1 MHTHLNPALAAVA
14 TAVAATFLASAP
26 AHAGEQQGV
35 KCPDGFEAHIS
46 NDNRKL
52 VCSRRYTLQSVC
64 SPAVFAASG
73 LKFNGNIVM
82 DPVGRDG
89 GVDQCFAVGAGRKV
103 DSVMSP
109 PLPGYPALA
118 TFERK
123 KHPTGPDKFE
133 SSTIEY
139 AFPVGGRDYFGDAS
153 KGVQCPAG
161 YDGDKRFNGRGIR
174 CDKNDGPPKTADCD
188 GLHAGIVSI
197 GWRLE
202 VDRRGDE
209 DRCVQTGS
217 STSDPTKPEGLPGAA
232 FQADRSRND
241 AGWVLVER
249 NGRDR
254 WQRKVYAWPKSDF
267 PL

>member
-1 MHTHLNPALAAVA
+1 MQTKRFKALTALATALAA
-14 TAVAATFLASAP
+14 TFIAAP
-26 AHAGEQQGV
+26 AQAGEQQGV

-52 VCSRRYTLQSVC
+52 VCSRHYTLQSVC

-73 LKFNGNIVM
+73 LKINGNIVM

-123 KHPTGPDKFE
+123 KHPTAPDTFE
-133 SSTIEY
+133 SNKIEY
-139 AFPVGGRDYFGDAS
+139 AFPVGGRDYVGDAS
-153 KGVQCPAG
+153 HGVQCPAG

-174 CDKNDGPPKTADCD
+174 CDKNDGAPKRADCD

-197 GWRLE
+197 GWELK
-202 VDRRGDE
+202 VDKRGNE
-209 DRCVQTGS
+209 DRCVPSASGS
-217 STSDPTKPEGLPGAA
+217 DGPTKPEGMTKV
-232 FQADRSRND
+232 QHD
-241 AGWVLVER
+241 AERASDKIGWVLKDR
-249 NGRDR
+249 DGRDH
-254 WQRKVYAWPKSDF
+254 WQRKTYTWPKSDF

>member
-1 MHTHLNPALAAVA
+1 MYTQRFNALTTLATALAA
-14 TAVAATFLASAP
+14 TLIVAAP
-26 AHAGEQQGV
+26 ARAGQQQGV
-35 KCPDGFEAHIS
+35 KCPDGFSAQIS

-73 LKFNGNIVM
+73 LKFNGNVVM

-89 GVDQCFAVGAGRKV
+89 GIDQCFAVGAGRKV

-109 PLPGYPALA
+109 PLPGYPALD

-123 KHPTGPDKFE
+123 KHPTGPDTFE
-133 SSTIEY
+133 SSKIEY
-139 AFPVGGRDYFGDAS
+139 AFPVSGPGYVGDAS

-161 YDGDKRFNGRGIR
+161 YDGDPRFNGRGIR

-188 GLHAGIVSI
+188 GLHAGIVSV
-197 GWRLE
+197 GWRLD
-202 VDRRGDE
+202 VDKRGKE
-209 DRCVQTGS
+209 DRCVPSAGGS
-217 STSDPTKPEGLPGAA
+217 DGPTKPEGMTKV
-232 FQADRSRND
+232 QHD
-241 AGWVLVER
+241 AERALNNVGWVLKDR
-249 NGRDR
+249 DGRDQ

>member
-1 MHTHLNPALAAVA
+1 MHTHLNPALAAIA
-14 TAVAATFLASAP
+14 TAVAATFLVSAP

-52 VCSRRYTLQSVC
+52 VCSRRYTLQSIC
-64 SPAVFAASG
+64 SPAVFASSG
-73 LKFNGNIVM
+73 LKFNGNVVM

-109 PLPGYPALA
+109 PLPGYPALS

-123 KHPTGPDKFE
+123 KHPTAPDTFV
-133 SSTIEY
+133 SSSLEY
-139 AFPVGGRDYFGDAS
+139 AFPVGGPDFFGDAR

-174 CDKNDGPPKTADCD
+174 CDKHDGAPRRADCD
-188 GLHAGIVSI
+188 GVHAGIVSV
-197 GWRLE
+197 GWRLA
-202 VDRRGDE
+202 VDKRGHE
-209 DRCVQTGS
+209 DRCVPSAGGA
-217 STSDPTKPEGLPGAA
+217 DGPTKPEGMTKIQHDAERA
-232 FQADRSRND
+232 SDRI
-241 AGWVLVER
+241 GWLLR
-249 NGRDR
+249 DRDGRDQ
-254 WQRKVYAWPKSDF
+254 WQRKVYAYPKSDLPF
-267 PL
+267 

>member
-1 MHTHLNPALAAVA
+1 MHTHLNPALAAIA
-14 TAVAATFLASAP
+14 TAVAATFLAPAP

-46 NDNRKL
+46 DCNRKL
-52 VCSRRYTLQSVC
+52 VCSRRYTLQSIC
-64 SPAVFAASG
+64 SPAVFASSG

-89 GVDQCFAVGAGRKV
+89 GIDQCLAVGTGRKV

-133 SSTIEY
+133 SSKIEY
-139 AFPVGGRDYFGDAS
+139 AFPVGGPDFFGDAS
-153 KGVQCPAG
+153 KGVHCPGG
-161 YDGDKRFNGRGIR
+161 YDGDARFNGRGIR
-174 CDKNDGPPKTADCD
+174 CDKNDGAPRQADCD
-188 GLHAGIVSI
+188 GLHAGIVSV
-197 GWRLE
+197 GWELK
-202 VDRRGDE
+202 VDKRGNE
-209 DRCVQTGS
+209 DRCVPTASGS
-217 STSDPTKPEGLPGAA
+217 DGPTKPAGMTKVQHDAERAS
-232 FQADRSRND
+232 DRI
-241 AGWVLVER
+241 GWVLNDR
-249 NGRDR
+249 DGRDR

-267 PL
+267 PF

>member
-1 MHTHLNPALAAVA
+1 MHAHPKPALAALA
-14 TAVAATFLASAP
+14 TAVAAAFFAAAP

-89 GVDQCFAVGAGRKV
+89 GIDQCMAVGAGRKV

-139 AFPVGGRDYFGDAS
+139 AFPVGGRTYVGDAS

-161 YDGDKRFNGRGIR
+161 YDGDQRFNGRGIR
-174 CDKNDGPPKTADCD
+174 CDKLDGPPKTADCD
-188 GLHAGIVSI
+188 GLNAGIVSI
-197 GWRLE
+197 GWELKI
-202 VDRRGDE
+202 DRRGNE
-209 DRCVQTGS
+209 DRCVPTGGG
-217 STSDPTKPEGLPGAA
+217 SDGPTKPEGMTKVHH
-232 FQADRSRND
+232 D
-241 AGWVLVER
+241 AERALDNVGWVLKDR
-249 NGRDR
+249 DGRDR
-254 WQRKVYAWPKSDF
+254 WQRKVYVWPKGDF